1 VPDLEILETVRW
13 RDGVVRI
20 LDQTRLPA
28 EEVYLDLAT
37 TAEVVDAIRRL
48 AVRGAPA
55 IGVTGALA
63 VAQAAAQI
71 GGHSAPEWIAR
82 VQESARVVAEARPT
96 AVNLRW
102 AVDRVVSVLWRAAGR
117 GAGIE
122 SLQGLAL
129 DEAQVILA
137 EDLALS
143 AAMGRH
149 GAQLLPEE
157 GRVLTHCN
165 TGGLATAGG
174 GTALGVVFEA
184 VRQGKRIFVY
194 ADETRPLL
202 QGARLTAWELQRAGI
217 PCAVLCDGAAA
228 WLFRTSPID
237 AVLVGADRVA
247 ANGDTAN
254 KIGTL
259 SVALVARAFKVP
271 FFVVAPRSSFD
282 LSLADGRVIAIEERD
297 PEEVLSWQGVRSA
310 PEGVDAWNPAFDI
323 TPAGLVSGWVTERGV
338 ERPPFAETPET
349 EA

>member
-1 VPDLEILETVRW
+1 VPDPGILETVRW
-13 RDGVVRI
+13 RDGMVRI
-20 LDQTRLPA
+20 LDQSRLPG
-28 EEVYLDLAT
+28 EEVYLDLGT
-37 TAEVVDAIRRL
+37 PDEVIDAVRRL

-55 IGVTGALA
+55 IGVAGALA
-63 VAQAAAQI
+63 MAQAAAQA
-71 GGHSAPEWIAR
+71 GGRSASEWIAR
-82 VQESARVVAEARPT
+82 VQETAGALADARPT

-102 AVDRVVSVLWRAAGR
+102 AVDRVVAALWRAAGS
-117 GAGIE
+117 GAGVE
-122 SLQGLAL
+122 ALQALAL
-129 DEAQVILA
+129 SEAQSILE

-143 AAMGRH
+143 AAMGIH
-149 GAQLLPEE
+149 GAALLPAD

-184 VRQGKRIFVY
+184 VRQGKRVFVHV
-194 ADETRPLL
+194 DETRPLL

-217 PCAVLCDGAAA
+217 PCAVQCDGAAA
-228 WLFRTSPID
+228 WLFRTRRID

-259 SVALVARAFKVP
+259 AVALAARAFKVP

-282 LSLADGRVIAIEERD
+282 PSLPDGRDIPIEERD
-297 PEEVLSWQGVRSA
+297 PDELLSWQGTRVA
-310 PEGVDAWNPAFDI
+310 PEGVEGWNPAFDV

-338 ERPPFAETPET
+338 ERPPFDETRET

>member
-1 VPDLEILETVRW
+1 MPELDILETVRW
-13 RDGVVRI
+13 RDGKVRI

-28 EEVYLDLAT
+28 EEIYLELAT
-37 TAEVVDAIRRL
+37 TAEVIDAILRL

-63 VAQAAAQI
+63 VAQAAAQA
-71 GGHSAPEWIAR
+71 GGSSAPDWIAR
-82 VQESARVVAEARPT
+82 VQESARAIADARPT

-117 GAGIE
+117 GAEIE
-122 SLQGLAL
+122 TMQALAL
-129 DEAQVILA
+129 TEAQAILA

-143 AAMGRH
+143 AAMGEH

-174 GTALGVVFEA
+174 GTALSVVFEA

-228 WLFRTSPID
+228 WLFRTRRIH

-259 SVALVARAFKVP
+259 GVALAARAFKVP
-271 FFVVAPRSSFD
+271 FYVVAPRSSFD
-282 LSLADGRVIAIEERD
+282 LSLPDGRSIPIEERD
-297 PEEVLSWQGVRSA
+297 PEEVLSWSGERTA
-310 PEGVDAWNPAFDI
+310 PMGADAWNPAFDV
-323 TPAGLVSGWVTERGV
+323 TPSGLVSGWVTERGV

>member
-1 VPDLEILETVRW
+1 MPDVSLLETVRW
-13 RDGVVRI
+13 RDGRVRI

-28 EEVYLDLAT
+28 EEIYLELAT
-37 TAEVVDAIRRL
+37 TAEVIDAIRRL

-55 IGVTGALA
+55 IGVAGALA
-63 VAQAAAQI
+63 VAQAAAQT
-71 GGHSAPEWIAR
+71 GGASAPEWLDR
-82 VQESARVVAEARPT
+82 VQASARAVAEARPT

-117 GAGIE
+117 GAGVAE
-122 SLQGLAL
+122 LQAIGLSEGQA
-129 DEAQVILA
+129 ILA

-143 AAMGRH
+143 EAMGSH
-149 GAQLLPEE
+149 GAQLLPAA
-157 GRVLTHCN
+157 GQVLTHCN

-202 QGARLTAWELQRAGI
+202 QGARLTAWELRRAGI
-217 PCAVLCDGAAA
+217 PCALLCDGAAA
-228 WLFRTSPID
+228 WLFRTTRID

-247 ANGDTAN
+247 RNGDTAN

-259 SVALVARAFKVP
+259 AVALAARAYKVP
-271 FFVVAPRSSFD
+271 FYVVAPRSSFD
-282 LSLADGRVIAIEERD
+282 PSLPDGSRIPIEERD
-297 PEEVLSWQGVRSA
+297 PEELLCFQGSRAA
-310 PEGVDAWNPAFDI
+310 PDGVTAWNPAFDV

-338 ERPPFAETPET
+338 ERPPFREIPET

>member
-1 VPDLEILETVRW
+1 VPDPEIIETVRW
-13 RDGVVRI
+13 RDGMVRI

-28 EEVYLDLAT
+28 EEVYLELAT

-63 VAQAAAQI
+63 VAQAAAQT
-71 GGHSAPEWIAR
+71 GGHAAPEWIAR
-82 VQESARVVAEARPT
+82 VQESARAVADARPT

-102 AVDRVVSVLWRAAGR
+102 AVDRVVSVLWRAAGS
-117 GAGIE
+117 GAGVDT
-122 SLQGLAL
+122 LQALAL
-129 DEAQVILA
+129 AEAQSILA

-143 AAMGRH
+143 AAMGAH
-149 GAQLLPEE
+149 GASLLPEE
-157 GRVLTHCN
+157 GQVLTHCN

-202 QGARLTAWELQRAGI
+202 QGARLTTWELQRAGI
-217 PCAVLCDGAAA
+217 PCALICDGAAA
-228 WLFRTSPID
+228 WLFRTRRID

-259 SVALVARAFKVP
+259 AVALAARACKVP

-282 LSLADGRVIAIEERD
+282 LSLPDGQGIPIEERD
-297 PEEVLSWQGVRSA
+297 PEEVLSWPGGRVAPGGV
-310 PEGVDAWNPAFDI
+310 EAWNPAFDV

-338 ERPPFAETPET
+338 ERPPFVETRET